1 MKDASISAFAAGC
14 LAAFVGFSSS
24 FAIVVQGLRGVGATP
39 AQAASGLM
47 ILTIA
52 MGVCGILLSVKTRMP
67 VSVAWSTPGAAF
79 LVTLSPPEGG
89 FAVAVGAFMVT
100 GFLFVVSGLWAAL
113 GRWISAIPGVLA
125 SAMLAGVL
133 LPLCLAPF
141 AAVAQFPAIGL
152 PILAVW
158 AVVARAKKLLA
169 VPAAVAVAALLIAT
183 TTDINSAQMQWWAA
197 PIWVAPKFTLAGIIG
212 IALPLFIITMAGQNI
227 TGMAVLRRFGYEPG
241 TARVFTWTGIFSI
254 PAALFG
260 AHAVCLAAI
269 TTAMCAGADAHPDP
283 RRRYFAAV
291 VGGAVYVLL
300 GVCAVAAVAFISV
313 SPPLLIAAVAGL
325 ALFGVLAESLVAALT
340 PPTDREAALITFLIT
355 ASGVTF
361 FGIGAAFWGLLG
373 GGALYLWRRRSHV
386 N

>member
-1 MKDASISAFAAGC
+1 
-14 LAAFVGFSSS
+14 
-24 FAIVVQGLRGVGATP
+24 
-39 AQAASGLM
+39 
-47 ILTIA
+47 
-52 MGVCGILLSVKTRMP
+52 
-67 VSVAWSTPGAAF
+67 
-79 LVTLSPPEGG
+79 
-89 FAVAVGAFMVT
+89 
-100 GFLFVVSGLWAAL
+100 
-113 GRWISAIPGVLA
+113 
-125 SAMLAGVL
+125 
-133 LPLCLAPF
+133 
-141 AAVAQFPAIGL
+141 
-152 PILAVW
+152 
-158 AVVARAKKLLA
+158 
-169 VPAAVAVAALLIAT
+169 
-183 TTDINSAQMQWWAA
+183 MQWWAA
-197 PIWVAPKFTLAGIIG
+197 PIWVAPKFTLAGVIG

-241 TARVFTWTGIFSI
+241 AARVFTWTGIFSI

-325 ALFGVLAESLVAALT
+325 ALFGVLAESLVAALS
-340 PPTDREAALITFLIT
+340 PPADREAALITFLIT

-386 N
+386 